1 LRFDDR
7 LATVLTQPI
16 GSTHDRAVRWR
27 QLVDLVARSGGEG
40 DRALLERALS
50 VIRDDI
56 EVVGDQMRAA
66 AVRAISGRPVPLA
79 LMLAF
84 AKDKLSVSAPLF
96 LAARMSHTA
105 ADVIRGAASDEL
117 LALLDRLHP
126 DVGWQGRTTEI
137 EPEVPSIEDLVARI
151 EGFRRSR
158 THELSSTNEPA
169 GMTSEKQ
176 NSLNLRTLATVP
188 TDSLEADDSNNHADV
203 ANGPLAHSASGGAN
217 ASHYAAQATGQRSE
231 GSALFVW
238 ESNPQGEIEWV
249 EGIPRGGLIGRSLTE
264 STQTIDKAVVQA
276 IKRRAPFRDCS
287 INLGDSGTVGGH
299 WSFGGSPVFD
309 PQDGRFVGYR
319 GVARR
324 GFPESVPIKDSTRI
338 DRPLEN
344 EALRELIHEIKTP
357 LNAIIGFAEIIDG
370 QYFGPAHRHY
380 RLRAAQIVANARLLL
395 QASDDLDFIARFQS
409 QDPDEIS
416 AVWVSDFASNIVEQ
430 LIARAARRSVALE
443 IRDTVPA
450 GGGARIAAAT
460 AERLV
465 QRFGDSLIGAASSGD
480 VLTGSLELEG
490 GYFSLCLAR
499 PTLIAKIEA
508 DQLLNPEFSADG
520 GQESNLGIGFS
531 LRLVNGLA
539 ELTGSRLE
547 IGPEQLC
554 LKLPLYPSD

>member
-1 LRFDDR
+1 MRFDDR

-16 GSTHDRAVRWR
+16 ASTHDRAVRWR

-40 DRALLERALS
+40 DRVLLERALA
-50 VIRDDI
+50 VIRHDI

-79 LMLAF
+79 LMLVF

-105 ADVIRGAASDEL
+105 IEDIRGAASDEL

-126 DVGWQGRTTEI
+126 NVDWQGRKKEI
-137 EPEVPSIEDLVARI
+137 EPEMPSIEDLVARI
-151 EGFRRSR
+151 ERLRRSR
-158 THELSSTNEPA
+158 THEHPSANVPTEKN
-169 GMTSEKQ
+169 SENDHSP
-176 NSLNLRTLATVP
+176 NSQSPNSKMLATVG
-188 TDSLEADDSNNHADV
+188 TDSLENNSSNNPENLTNKV
-203 ANGPLAHSASGGAN
+203 QSQSVSGEISAPHLPARVSD
-217 ASHYAAQATGQRSE
+217 QRGE

-238 ESNPQGEIEWV
+238 ESNPQDEIEWV
-249 EGIPRGGLIGRSLTE
+249 EGIPRGGLVGRSLTE
-264 STQTIDKAVVQA
+264 STQTIDKTVVQA

-287 INLGDSGTVGGH
+287 IDLGDSGTVGGL
-299 WSFGGSPVFD
+299 WSIGGSPVFD
-309 PQDGRFVGYR
+309 PQDGRFIGYR

-324 GFPESVPIKDSTRI
+324 GLPESLPLKDSTRR
-338 DRPLEN
+338 DRPLESD
-344 EALRELIHEIKTP
+344 ALRELIHEIKTP

-416 AVWVSDFASNIVEQ
+416 AVWASDFASNIVEQ
-430 LIARAARRSVALE
+430 LVASAARRGVALE
-443 IRDTVPA
+443 IRDAIPA

-465 QRFGDSLIGAASSGD
+465 QRFGDSLIGTASSGE
-480 VLTGSLELEG
+480 VLTGTLEMAG
-490 GYFSLCLAR
+490 GYFSLGLER
-499 PTLIAKIEA
+499 PAVIANIKA

-520 GQESNLGIGFS
+520 GQESSLGIGFS
-531 LRLVNGLA
+531 LSTLR
-539 ELTGSRLE
+539 
-547 IGPEQLC
+547 
-554 LKLPLYPSD
+554 

>member
-27 QLVDLVARSGGEG
+27 QLVDLVARSGGKG
-40 DRALLERALS
+40 DRALLERALG

-79 LMLAF
+79 LMLVF

-96 LAARMSHTA
+96 LAARMSQTA
-105 ADVIRGAASDEL
+105 IDVIRGVASDEL

-126 DVGWQGRTTEI
+126 DVDWQGRTTEI

-151 EGFRRSR
+151 ERLRRSR
-158 THELSSTNEPA
+158 THELSSANGPA
-169 GMTSEKQ
+169 GINIEKDQSLSSE
-176 NSLNLRTLATVP
+176 TLATVP
-188 TDSLEADDSNNHADV
+188 TDRLDDNFNNRADV
-203 ANGPLAHSASGGAN
+203 ANEIQTQNESGSAN
-217 ASHYAAQATGQRSE
+217 APHYAAQASGQRGE

-238 ESNPQGEIEWV
+238 ESNPQGEIQWV
-249 EGIPRGGLIGRSLTE
+249 EGIPRGSLVGRSLTE
-264 STQTIDKAVVQA
+264 STHTIDKTVIQA
-276 IKRRAPFRDCS
+276 IKRRAPFCDCS

-299 WSFGGSPVFD
+299 WSIGGSPVFD

-324 GFPESVPIKDSTRI
+324 GLPSTLPLKDSTRI

-344 EALRELIHEIKTP
+344 ETLRELIHEIKTP

-416 AVWVSDFASNIVEQ
+416 AVWASDFASNIVEQ
-430 LIARAARRSVALE
+430 LVARAARRGVALE

-460 AERLV
+460 AERLIH
-465 QRFGDSLIGAASSGD
+465 RFGDSMLGAASSGD
-480 VLTGSLELEG
+480 VLTGSLELAG
-490 GYFSLCLAR
+490 GYFSLGLAR

-547 IGPEQLC
+547 IGPEQLH